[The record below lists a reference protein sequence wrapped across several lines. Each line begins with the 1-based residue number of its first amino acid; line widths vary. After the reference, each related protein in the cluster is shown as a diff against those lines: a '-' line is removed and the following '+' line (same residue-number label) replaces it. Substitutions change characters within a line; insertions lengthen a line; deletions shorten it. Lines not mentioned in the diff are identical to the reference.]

1 MEDIPLQVG
10 DLWNQL
16 AASLAVDPVR
26 LSDPE
31 VVVRV
36 RSAEQ
41 VAELEALVRA
51 NILPQLGYC
60 QDGAES

>member
-1 MEDIPLQVG
+1 MGRANAVG
-10 DLWNQL
+10 TIKATYEKYPN
-16 AASLAVDPVR
+16 AARILPAMGYG
-26 LSDPE
+26 
-31 VVVRV
+31 
-36 RSAEQ
+36 AEQ

>member
-1 MEDIPLQVG
+1 
-10 DLWNQL
+10 
-16 AASLAVDPVR
+16 
-26 LSDPE
+26 
-31 VVVRV
+31 
-36 RSAEQ
+36 